1 MTEKIKQWTEPELL
15 FKIGTQER
23 IVDPRVGLD
32 KYGPFD
38 YNNGERKFNEVRL
51 ACISKETDLQRM
63 NILIQKLSNKYRP
76 KGMGSQV
83 EYKGFSEIY
92 KTNVKPFLRETTGLM
107 ANEEIAKVLNDKDP
121 FQSIVNLYQS
131 KIQEVQNRAKGKY
144 DVLMIQV
151 PRDFDNYQ
159 ISDGRDLRC
168 YIKVLAVRKDIK
180 TQIVT
185 EKVLNPWDDC
195 DNMWHLS
202 VGLYTKAGG
211 VPWTV
216 RELSTSLCFI
226 GIAYGIKQG
235 GAGQSIL
242 SGLAEVF
249 DEYGKHVSMY
259 TINCEAFGKDFTLE
273 TDRGYHL
280 GKDKMKTLIENVI
293 GEYRKAIQTS
303 PKNVIIHKTTYFNQ
317 NEKEGVEEALEKDG
331 TEYDLVYI
339 QGYSSQRFLTA
350 GRYPPERGTFWKKD
364 DLTGILYTSGYVD
377 EYRTYPGAGSPIPL
391 ELHKDQGNTKI
402 DILGKQVL
410 ALTKMDW
417 NSASLMLRNPV
428 TTKYAARVVD
438 VLKAG
443 LQADELVK
451 DIRYYM

>member
-15 FKIGTQER
+15 FTTGTQER
-23 IVDPRVGLD
+23 IIDPRVGLD
-32 KYGPFD
+32 KYGPLD
-38 YNNGERKFNEVRL
+38 YSNKERKFNEIRL

-63 NILIQKLSNKYRP
+63 QTLAQKLNNKYRP
-76 KGMGSQV
+76 RGAGSQV

-92 KTNVKPFLRETTGLM
+92 RINVKPFSQENTALIS
-107 ANEEIAKVLNDKDP
+107 NEEITKALNNGDP
-121 FQSIVNLYQS
+121 FQAIVNLYQT
-131 KIQEVQNRAKGKY
+131 KIQEIQNKAKGKY

-159 ISDGRDLRC
+159 ISDGRDLRS

-180 TQIVT
+180 TQVVT
-185 EKVLNPWDDC
+185 ENVLNPWDDC

-202 VGLYTKAGG
+202 VGVYTKAGG

-216 RELSTSLCFI
+216 KELSTSLCFI

-235 GAGQSIL
+235 ASGQSIL

-249 DEYGKHVSMY
+249 DEFGKHVSMY
-259 TINCEAFGKDFTLE
+259 TINCEVFGKDFTLE

-280 GKDKMKTLIENVI
+280 GKDKMKTLIENAI
-293 GEYRKAIQTS
+293 GEYGKAIQTL
-303 PKNVIIHKTTYFNQ
+303 PKNVIIHKTTFFNQ
-317 NEKEGVEEALEKDG
+317 NEKEGVREALEKNG
-331 TEYDLVYI
+331 THYDLVYV
-339 QGYSSQRFLTA
+339 QGNSSHRFLAA
-350 GRYPPERGTFWKKD
+350 GKYPPERGIFWKKD
-364 DLTGILYTSGYVD
+364 DLTGILCTVGYVD
-377 EYRTYPGAGSPIPL
+377 DFRTYPGAGSPVPL
-391 ELHKDQGNTKI
+391 ELHKDQGDTKI
-402 DILGKQVL
+402 DVLGKQVL

-417 NSASLMLRNPV
+417 NSASLMLKDPV